1 MDRQQFMQ
9 QAALRLITGGSSMS
23 PDEVYKYTKELGVL
37 FFPVEKASKPD
48 EAVKTPF
55 HPGDII
61 CYMYR
66 SIIFCDS
73 IQGDCVTSRFEY
85 DIKNDSL
92 EVYDTARSHFMNLC
106 KPADVSQRIK
116 FIETL
121 YKHGHCIDTNTNS
134 IRTFPQEGDLITKRG
149 TRYPVY
155 QLGERATDGYDG
167 YMLMRCDDAADCG
180 ILRVNEIRKDYVLF
194 RSIELGSVDASKGA

>member
-23 PDEVYKYTKELGVL
+23 PEEVYNYTKELGEL
-37 FFPVEKASKPD
+37 LFPVEKASKPD
-48 EAVKTPF
+48 NTVETKF

-73 IQGDCVTSRFEY
+73 IQDDCVTSRFEY
-85 DIKNDSL
+85 DMKNDSL
-92 EVYDTARSHFMNLC
+92 EVYDTARSYFMNLC

-121 YKHGHCIDTNTNS
+121 YKQGYCIDTNTNS
-134 IRTFPQEGDLITKRG
+134 MRTFPQEGDLITKRG
-149 TRYPVY
+149 TLYPVC
-155 QLGERATDGYDG
+155 QLGKKATDWYDG
-167 YMLMRCDDAADCG
+167 YMFTCCDDAANCG
-180 ILRVNEIRKDYVLF
+180 FLSEDEIRENYVLF
-194 RSIELGSVDASKGA
+194 RPKEFGQTAPPQGA

>member
-23 PDEVYKYTKELGVL
+23 PEEVYKYTKELGNL
-37 FFPVEKASKPD
+37 FFPVEKVSKPD
-48 EAVKTPF
+48 EAVETPF

-73 IQGDCVTSRFEY
+73 IQDDCVTSRFEY

-92 EVYDTARSHFMNLC
+92 EVYDTARLYLMNLS

-121 YKHGHCIDTNTNS
+121 YKHGHCIDTDNNS
-134 IRTFPQEGDLITKRG
+134 IRPFPQEGDIITKRG
-149 TRYPVY
+149 TLYPVF
-155 QLGERATDGYDG
+155 QLGKKAVGWYDG
-167 YMLMRCDDAADCG
+167 YMFTCCDDVANSGFLTDSD
-180 ILRVNEIRKDYVLF
+180 IRENYVLF
-194 RSIELGSVDASKGA
+194 RPKKLGSGDPSKGA